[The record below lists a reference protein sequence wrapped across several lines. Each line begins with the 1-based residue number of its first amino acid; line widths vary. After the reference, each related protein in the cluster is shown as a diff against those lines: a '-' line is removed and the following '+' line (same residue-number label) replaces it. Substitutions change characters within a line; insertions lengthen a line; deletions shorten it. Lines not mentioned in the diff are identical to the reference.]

1 MDKPALRLYT
11 EAVSIRCMI
20 VDDEPPAREYLLS
33 LLAAHPDVEVVDSV
47 GSAAAAVAAARA
59 REHDLVF
66 LDIQLP
72 GRNGFE
78 VLAELCTLPRTPL
91 VVFATAYDS
100 YAIRAF
106 EANAV
111 DYLLKPFSE
120 ERLALSLDRVRQ
132 ELSSG
137 REALPPGLERLLCEV
152 GLTRRLARVAVEHG
166 GRIRLLDP
174 GEIAYCLA
182 DDKRVM
188 VHTAGEAYP
197 CQPCVTLD
205 KLEAKLE
212 GLSFFRANR
221 SALVNLACIR
231 ECSPWMNGKYL
242 LVMTDAAGA
251 EITVS
256 RSRVRE
262 FKEKLDL

>member
-1 MDKPALRLYT
+1 MA
-11 EAVSIRCMI
+11 IRCMI
-20 VDDEPPAREYLLS
+20 VDDEPPAREYLRS
-33 LLAAHPDVEVVDSV
+33 LLGSHPDVEVVDSV
-47 GSAAAAVAAARA
+47 GAAGQAVAAARA

-72 GRNGFE
+72 GGNGFE
-78 VLAELCTLPRTPL
+78 VLAELCALPRPPL

-100 YAIRAF
+100 YAIQAF

-120 ERLALSLDRVRQ
+120 ERLAKSLDRVRQ
-132 ELSSG
+132 ELAVG
-137 REALPPGLERLLCEV
+137 RETLPPGLTRLLCEV

-166 GRIRLLDP
+166 GRILLLDP
-174 GEIAYCLA
+174 GEIAFCLA
-182 DDKRVM
+182 DDKRVLA
-188 VHTAGEAYP
+188 HTAAAAYP
-197 CQPCVTLD
+197 CQACVTLD
-205 KLEAKLE
+205 RLEAKLE
-212 GLSFFRANR
+212 GQSFFRANR
-221 SALVNLACIR
+221 AALVNLACIR

-242 LVMTDAAGA
+242 LVMADAAGT

>member
-1 MDKPALRLYT
+1 MG
-11 EAVSIRCMI
+11 IRCMI
-20 VDDEPPAREYLLS
+20 VDDEPPAREYLHS
-33 LLAAHPDVEVVDSV
+33 LLAAHPDVDVLDSV
-47 GSAAAAVAAARA
+47 GSAGQALAAARDH
-59 REHDLVF
+59 EHDLVF

-72 GRNGFE
+72 GSNGFE
-78 VLAELCTLPRTPL
+78 VLAELCALPRPPL

-120 ERLALSLDRVRQ
+120 ERLAKSLDRVRQ
-132 ELSSG
+132 ELAAG
-137 REALPPGLERLLCEV
+137 REAIPAGLSRLLCEM

-166 GRIRLLDP
+166 GRILLLDP
-174 GEIAYCLA
+174 DEIAYCLA

-188 VHTAGEAYP
+188 VHARGAASP

-205 KLEAKLE
+205 KLESKLE

-242 LVMTDAAGA
+242 LVMADSEAA

>member
-1 MDKPALRLYT
+1 
-11 EAVSIRCMI
+11 MI

-33 LLAAHPDVEVVDSV
+33 LLTAHPDVEVVDSV
-47 GSAAAAVAAARA
+47 GSAGQAVVAAQT

-72 GRNGFE
+72 GSNGFE
-78 VLAELCTLPRTPL
+78 VLAELCALPRPPL
-91 VVFATAYDS
+91 VIFATAYDS

-120 ERLALSLDRVRQ
+120 ERLAKSLDRVRQ
-132 ELSSG
+132 EMATG
-137 REALPPGLERLLCEV
+137 RETLPPGLERLLCEM
-152 GLTRRLARVAVEHG
+152 GLSRRLARVAVEHG
-166 GRIRLLDP
+166 GRILLLDP
-174 GEIAYCLA
+174 GEIAFCQA

-188 VHTAGEAYP
+188 VHTRESAYP
-197 CQPCVTLD
+197 CQACVTLD
-205 KLEAKLE
+205 KLETKLE

-242 LVMTDAAGA
+242 LVMADPDGA

>member
-1 MDKPALRLYT
+1 
-11 EAVSIRCMI
+11 MI
-20 VDDEPPAREYLLS
+20 VDDEPPAREYLHS
-33 LLAAHPDVEVVDSV
+33 LLAAHPDIEVVDSV
-47 GSAAAAVAAARA
+47 GSAGQAVAAARA

-72 GRNGFE
+72 GSNGFE
-78 VLAELCTLPRTPL
+78 VLAELCTLPKAPL

-100 YAIRAF
+100 YAIQAF

-120 ERLALSLDRVRQ
+120 ERLAKSLDRVRQ
-132 ELSSG
+132 EIAGG

-152 GLTRRLARVAVEHG
+152 GLTRRLARVAVEHR
-166 GRIRLLDP
+166 GRILLLDP
-174 GEIAYCLA
+174 GEIAYCLT
-182 DDKRVM
+182 DDKRVQ
-188 VHTAGEAYP
+188 VYTRESCYP
-197 CQPCVTLD
+197 CQGCVTLD
-205 KLEAKLE
+205 KLETKLE

-242 LVMTDAAGA
+242 LVMADAEAA